1 MTASRS
7 ARTHDIVVY
16 GATGFVGKL
25 LVDYLARNAPVEVRI
40 ALAGRNEAKLAAVRA
55 ELPETAR
62 DWPLI
67 VADAADPKAMKEM
80 AESTKVVATTVGPYA
95 KYGMPLVAAC
105 AEAGTDYVD
114 LTGEAVFVRRSADE
128 YDAMAQ
134 ASGAR
139 IVHSCGFDSIPSDL
153 GVYLTWQQ
161 AMSDNAGTL
170 RETTLVVRKAKGGF
184 SGGTIDS
191 LRNQIDLA
199 GKDKSVARVL
209 VDPYGL
215 SPDRAAEPPMSRDS
229 VDNDV
234 TAPRKDARLGQ
245 WVGPFVM
252 ASYNTRVVRRS
263 NALLDHAYGPDFHY
277 QEVVGFGNSPAAP
290 VMASGMAVGLGGLV
304 AGLRFGPTRAVLD
317 KFLPKPGEGPSE
329 QARNNGLFVLDIIAD
344 TTTGQRYRTRVAADG
359 DPGYAAT
366 SMMMGEA
373 ALTLVLDR
381 AQLPDRAGVL
391 TPAVAMGDALIDRL
405 RAAGMTLESLRF
417 NERA

>member
-1 MTASRS
+1 MSASGKE
-7 ARTHDIVVY
+7 RTYDIVVY

-25 LVDYLARNAPVEVRI
+25 LADYLARNAPDQVRI
-40 ALAGRNEAKLAAVRA
+40 ALAGRSEAKLAAVRA
-55 ELPETAR
+55 ELPSRAR
-62 DWPLI
+62 EWPLI
-67 VADAADPKAMKEM
+67 VADAADQQAMNEM
-80 AESTKVVATTVGPYA
+80 AAATKVVATTVGPYA
-95 KYGMPLVAAC
+95 KYGMPLVGAC

-128 YDAMAQ
+128 FDAIAQ

-161 AMSDNAGTL
+161 ASADDAGTL
-170 RETTLVVRKAKGGF
+170 GETTLVVRKAKGGF

-199 GKDKSVARVL
+199 QKDKTVARVL

-215 SPDRAAEPPMSRDS
+215 SPDREAEPPMSRDS

-234 TAPRKDARLGQ
+234 TAPRKDDRLGQ

-277 QEVVGFGNSPAAP
+277 QEVVGFGNSPMSP
-290 VMASGMAVGLGGLV
+290 VMASGMAVGLGGIIS
-304 AGLRFGPTRAVLD
+304 GLRFGPTRKVLD
-317 KFLPKPGEGPSE
+317 KLLPKPGEGPSE
-329 QARNNGLFVLDIIAD
+329 EARTNGMFVMDIIAD
-344 TTTGQRYRTRVAADG
+344 TTSGTRYRTRVAAKG

-366 SMMMGEA
+366 SMMMGES
-373 ALTLVLDR
+373 ALTLALEGED
-381 AQLPDRAGVL
+381 LPDRAGVL

-405 RAAGMTLESLRF
+405 RAAGMTLECTP
-417 NERA
+417 AP

>member
-1 MTASRS
+1 MTAAGSD
-7 ARTHDIVVY
+7 RTHDIVVY

-25 LVDYLARNAPVEVRI
+25 LADYLARHAPESVRI

-55 ELPETAR
+55 ELPQRAR

-67 VADAADPKAMKEM
+67 VADAADAEAMD
-80 AESTKVVATTVGPYA
+80 ALAASTKVVATTVGPYA
-95 KYGMPLVAAC
+95 KYGMPLVGAC
-105 AEAGTDYVD
+105 AQAGTDYVD

-128 YDAMAQ
+128 YDAIAQ

-153 GVYLTWQQ
+153 GVFLTWQQ
-161 AMSDNAGTL
+161 ALADGAGEL
-170 RETTLVVRKAKGGF
+170 GETTLVMRKAKGGF

-199 GKDKSVARVL
+199 QKDKTVARVL

-215 SPDRAAEPPMSRDS
+215 SPDRDEDPPMSRDS

-245 WVGPFVM
+245 WIGPFVM

-263 NALLDHAYGPDFHY
+263 NALLGYAYGPDFHY
-277 QEVVGFGNSPAAP
+277 QEVVGFGNSPLAP

-304 AGLRFGPTRAVLD
+304 AGLRFGPTRSVLD
-317 KFLPKPGEGPSE
+317 KLLPKPGEGPSE
-329 QARNNGLFVLDIIAD
+329 EARTNGMFVLDIIAD
-344 TTTGQRYRTRVAADG
+344 TDTGARYRTRVAADG

-366 SMMMGEA
+366 SMMMGESV
-373 ALTLVLDR
+373 LTLVLESDD
-381 AQLPDRAGVL
+381 LPDRAGVL

-405 RAAGMTLESLRF
+405 RAAGMTLECHRF
-417 NERA
+417 DGRA

>member
-7 ARTHDIVVY
+7 TRTYDIVVY

-25 LVDYLARNAPVEVRI
+25 LADYLARQAPDDVRI

-55 ELPETAR
+55 ELPPRAR
-62 DWPLI
+62 DWQLV
-67 VADAADPKAMKEM
+67 VADAADPEAMKEM
-80 AESTKVVATTVGPYA
+80 AASAKVVATTVGPYA
-95 KYGMPLVAAC
+95 KYGLPLVAAC

-114 LTGEAVFVRRSADE
+114 LTGEAVFVRQSADE
-128 YDAMAQ
+128 YDAIAQ

-161 AMSDNAGTL
+161 AIADNAGTL
-170 RETTLVVRKAKGGF
+170 GETTLVVRKAKGGF

-199 GKDKSVARVL
+199 AKDKSVARVL

-215 SPDRAAEPPMSRDS
+215 SPDREADPPMSRDS
-229 VDNDV
+229 VDNDL

-263 NALLDHAYGPDFHY
+263 NALLDHAYGPEFHY

-329 QARNNGLFVLDIIAD
+329 EARTNGMFVLDIVAD
-344 TTTGQRYRTRVAADG
+344 TSGGARYRTRVAAQG

-366 SMMMGEA
+366 SMMMGES
-373 ALTLVLDR
+373 ALTLVLDD
-381 AQLPDRAGVL
+381 AELPDRAGVL

-405 RAAGMTLESLRF
+405 RAAGMTLECTPAPASL
-417 NERA
+417 

>member
-1 MTASRS
+1 MT
-7 ARTHDIVVY
+7 THDIVVY
-16 GATGFVGKL
+16 GATGFVGQL
-25 LVDYLARNAPVEVRI
+25 LADYLARHAPADVRI
-40 ALAGRNEAKLAAVRA
+40 ALAGRNEAKLTAVRA
-55 ELPETAR
+55 GLPAQAHQ
-62 DWPLI
+62 WPLI
-67 VADAADPKAMKEM
+67 VADAADAEAMT
-80 AESTKVVATTVGPYA
+80 ALAASTRVVATTVGPYA

-105 AEAGTDYVD
+105 AKAGTDYVD

-128 YDAMAQ
+128 YDAIAQ

-161 AMSDNAGTL
+161 AVADDAGSL
-170 RETTLVVRKAKGGF
+170 GETTLVMRKAKGGF

-199 GKDKSVARVL
+199 QQDKSVARVL

-215 SPDRAAEPPMSRDS
+215 SPNRDADPPMSRES
-229 VDNDV
+229 PDNDL

-245 WVGPFVM
+245 WIGPFVM

-263 NALLDHAYGPDFHY
+263 NALLKYAYGRDFHY

-290 VMASGMAVGLGGLV
+290 VMASGMAVGLGGLL

-317 KFLPKPGEGPSE
+317 KLLPKPGEGPSE
-329 QARNNGLFVLDIIAD
+329 EARNNGMFVLDIIAD
-344 TTTGQRYRTRVAADG
+344 TTSGARYRTRVAAQG

-366 SMMMGEA
+366 SMMMGES
-373 ALTLVLDR
+373 ALTLVLDS
-381 AQLPDRAGVL
+381 ADLPDRAGVL

-405 RAAGMTLESLRF
+405 RAAGMTLECTPAPPLG
-417 NERA
+417 